1 VADGAA
7 MPLDVFPFPLH
18 PVKTNQGDYQQMAL
32 VAKRSSWYR
41 YMVGMNSIL
50 PQLFSWCRSQ
60 ECQR

>member
-1 VADGAA
+1 MADGAA

-41 YMVGMNSIL
+41 YMVGMNTIL
-50 PQLFSWCRSQ
+50 PQLFS
-60 ECQR
+60 